1 MVNDI
6 NLNNIHLNE
15 EDHVYTLDDSNIEF
29 ISVTTY
35 ISDFFEKFDQLKIA
49 ERLSR
54 TSPKYSH
61 LSAEEIISD
70 WNGMRDYGTLVH
82 KEIED
87 HINNTAPASDVKA
100 KNGIQWLQNF
110 LENKNCD
117 VYVEKIIFSEEL
129 RLAGTMDVLIKLND
143 SDEYIIIDWK
153 TNKKID
159 TRSFN
164 NKMGTHPITSNIE
177 DCKYNVYAFQL
188 SLYRYILEEYYGLK
202 IKQQIIAHLTDY
214 GVESFLPPYYKGH
227 MEAIA
232 NLRKECD

>member
-1 MVNDI
+1 
-6 NLNNIHLNE
+6 
-15 EDHVYTLDDSNIEF
+15 
-29 ISVTTY
+29 
-35 ISDFFEKFDQLKIA
+35 
-49 ERLSR
+49 
-54 TSPKYSH
+54 
-61 LSAEEIISD
+61 
-70 WNGMRDYGTLVH
+70 MRDYGTLDH

-87 HINNTAPASDVKA
+87 HINNIAPASDVKA

-214 GVESFLPPYYKGH
+214 GVESFLLPYYKGH